1 MSKTKVIVNGT
12 RYVVTLTRTTLRIDT
27 ADGVAVNPDTDLAL
41 FSLVYSYWKW
51 MGGMECLS

>member
-41 FSLVYSYWKW
+41 FSLIYSYWKW
-51 MGGMECLS
+51 MGGLS